1 MTWRSTRFI
10 EAVAL
15 LLLLLAAAAPAVAQE
30 PRYVRSIVRYA
41 PPDVT
46 LTDARGERVRLAE
59 VLDTPR
65 PVVLQFIFT
74 TCPAVCPTL
83 SAALSAAHGEMTEEV
98 RRVSISIDPELDTPA
113 RLRDYARRF
122 KAGPD
127 WWLLTGSREDVGA
140 VRKAFDAWSVNKMSH
155 EPLTFLRPAPGQPW
169 VRLAGLLSA
178 AELAAEIRRGLVA
191 FRPDPELGRRIYRDS
206 CASCHRRSGFGM
218 SEGGVYVPRV
228 TGPALFQPRQ
238 LVRADLFR
246 SLYQETQ
253 PKPYNARVRDPRLRP
268 AYTPKTLAAA
278 VREGRDPVGR
288 TLDPVMPRYRLSDEE
303 MGHLAAYLQGL
314 SAVPSPGVDGE
325 TIHFAT
331 VMTEGA
337 TGGADP
343 ARRKAMLDVLEA
355 YVRWKNAET
364 KHSAARLGFSP
375 WYRDEFHGSL
385 REWKLHVWNLRGPA
399 RTWPSQLAAYYR
411 AQPVFALLS
420 GLGEGSW
427 QPVHDFCEQAEVPC
441 LFPNTDL
448 PAVSPPGAY
457 ALYLSPGLSVE
468 AQALARHLAESPGGR
483 IVQVYRDTDEGRVPA
498 QALRD
503 ALGTVEERA
512 LAPGEALTSAFW
524 RRLIRETR
532 PAILVLWLRPEDA
545 ATLGPAADA
554 LEPVRRIVFSGGFLQ
569 GALEEAANVPAVLR
583 DKTWL
588 TWPFALPGHEEPLV
602 YRVRAWMRARRVEMS
617 HERLQLNTWFALAV
631 TDHAL
636 THLVENFS
644 RDFFVESVE
653 EETENA
659 LSPGVFPSL
668 SLGPGQRFASKG
680 SYVVKLAPDGLE
692 AVGGWIVP

>member
-1 MTWRSTRFI
+1 MTWRSIRFI

-15 LLLLLAAAAPAVAQE
+15 FLLLAAAAPV
-30 PRYVRSIVRYA
+30 RYVRSVAPYA

-59 VLDTPR
+59 VLDFPG

-83 SAALSAAHGEMTEEV
+83 SAALSGLQGETPEAV
-98 RRVSISIDPELDTPA
+98 RRVSISIDPELDTPE

-122 KAGPD
+122 EAGPD
-127 WWLLTGSREDVGA
+127 GWFLTGSREDVDA
-140 VRKAFDAWSVNKMSH
+140 VRKAFDAWSANKMSH
-155 EPLTFLRPAPGQPW
+155 EPLTFLRPAPGRPW

-178 AELAAEIRRGLVA
+178 AELAAEIRRSLA
-191 FRPDPELGRRIYRDS
+191 ALRPDPELGRQVYLGS

-246 SLYQETQ
+246 SLYQESQ

-268 AYTPKTLAAA
+268 AYTPETLAVAL
-278 VREGRDPVGR
+278 REGRDPAGR
-288 TLDPVMPRYRLSDEE
+288 TLDPVMPRYPLSDEE
-303 MGHLAAYLQGL
+303 VGHLAAYLQGL
-314 SAVPSPGVDGE
+314 SAVPSPGVDGA

-331 VMTEGA
+331 VITDGVHP
-337 TGGADP
+337 G
-343 ARRKAMLDVLEA
+343 RRKAMLDVIEA
-355 YVRWKNAET
+355 YVRWKNTET
-364 KHSAARLGFSP
+364 KHAAARLGFSP

-385 REWKLHVWNLRGPA
+385 REWKLHVWDLRGPA
-399 RTWPSQLAAYYR
+399 RTWPSQLAEHYR
-411 AQPVFALLS
+411 SQPVFALLS

-427 QPVHDFCEQAEVPC
+427 QPVHDFCERAEVPC
-441 LFPNTDL
+441 LFPNTGL

-457 ALYLSPGLSVE
+457 ALYLSPGLAVE
-468 AQALARHLAESPGGR
+468 AQALARHLKDSRGR

-503 ALGTVEERA
+503 ALGIVEERVI
-512 LAPGEALTSAFW
+512 APGEALTPGFW
-524 RRLIRETR
+524 RHLVRETR
-532 PAILVLWLRPEDA
+532 PEVLVLWLGPEDA
-545 ATLGPAADA
+545 ATLGPAAEA
-554 LEPVRRIVFSGGFLQ
+554 LPQTVFSGGL
-569 GALEEAANVPAVLR
+569 LEDPSNVPAEIR
-583 DKTWL
+583 ERAWL
-588 TWPFALPGHEEPLV
+588 TWPFALPGHEEPLA
-602 YRVRAWMRARRVEMS
+602 YRVRAWMRARRVEPS
-617 HERLQLNTWFALAV
+617 HERLQLNTWFVLAV
-631 TDHAL
+631 ADHAL

-680 SYVVKLAPDGLE
+680 SYVLELAPGGLE